1 MKDLTK
7 GNVFKLILMFTFP
20 IFLGSIS
27 GMVYFFVDG
36 IIIGKSIGKEALAA
50 TGEVFTFIFVM
61 SSIVTGIAMGGN
73 ILLSQYFG
81 AKDNA
86 MVSKII
92 ETNILF
98 LFFASLL
105 VTFSGILLCP
115 FVFELL
121 NVPKEVMP
129 YAVIYTR
136 VYFSGMTFMF
146 FTNTIQAMLRSM
158 GDSKTPLYFIV
169 ATNALN
175 ILFDVIFV
183 YWLKLGIYGVSFAV
197 VLSYFIVF
205 IGLFYYF
212 NKYKKNLNVNIF
224 KPKFDRDIFIR
235 SFKIGIPIGM
245 QTLILSIAMSSAF
258 SIVNKFGTDSI
269 AAYNAASK
277 IETIMFM
284 FAMDISMGFSSFA
297 GQNIGANRFDRLKQ
311 GMASAWLICA
321 IPVLLLTFISL
332 FKGNFLISL
341 FTNDKNVIEL
351 GTKYL
356 LIVSGFYIICTTTY
370 IIGSVFTGAGRT
382 VLTLISTI
390 IGWWLVRIPV
400 SYYLGKAIGVDGVWW
415 SISAQWITEFIF
427 LLVIFSIG
435 KWKDKI
441 NIQPISND

>member
-1 MKDLTK
+1 MI
-7 GNVFKLILMFTFP
+7 N
-20 IFLGSIS
+20 
-27 GMVYFFVDG
+27 FFVDG
-36 IIIGKSIGKEALAA
+36 MIIGKSIGKEALAA

-61 SSIVTGIAMGGN
+61 TSIVTGIAMGGN
-73 ILLSQYFG
+73 ILLSQFFG
-81 AKDNA
+81 AKDKA

-105 VTFSGILLCP
+105 VTFLGILLCP

-121 NVPKEVMP
+121 NVPKDVMP
-129 YAVIYTR
+129 YAIIYTR
-136 VYFSGMTFMF
+136 VYFAGMTFMF

-158 GDSKTPLYFIV
+158 GDSKTPLVFII

-175 ILFDVIFV
+175 ILFDLIFV
-183 YWLKLGIYGVSFAV
+183 YWLKLGIYGVSSAV
-197 VLSYFIVF
+197 VLSYLLTF
-205 IGLFYYF
+205 IGLAYYF
-212 NKYKKNLNVNIF
+212 IKYKKDLNINIF
-224 KPKFDRDIFIR
+224 KPKFDKEIFIK

-245 QTLILSIAMSSAF
+245 QTLVLSIAMSSAF

-311 GMASAWLICA
+311 GMAAAWIICA
-321 IPVLLLTFISL
+321 VPVLLLTLISL
-332 FKGNFLISL
+332 IKGDFLISL
-341 FTNDKNVIEL
+341 FTNDKKVIEL

-356 LIVSGFYIICTTTY
+356 LIVSGFYIVCTTTY

-382 VLTLISTI
+382 ILTLISTI

-400 SYYLGKAIGVDGVWW
+400 SYYLGNAIGVNGVWW
-415 SISAQWITEFIF
+415 SIAAQWTTEFIF
-427 LLVIFSIG
+427 LLVIFNIG

-441 NIQPISND
+441 KIEGISVTNYQ